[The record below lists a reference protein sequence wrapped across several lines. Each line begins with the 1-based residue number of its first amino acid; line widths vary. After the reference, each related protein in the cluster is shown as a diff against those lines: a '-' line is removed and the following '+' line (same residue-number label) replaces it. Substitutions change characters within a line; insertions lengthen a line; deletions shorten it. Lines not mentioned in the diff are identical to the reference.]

1 MNKKV
6 LITGINGS
14 AGSYFA
20 EYLVLN
26 QPDVEIHGIS
36 RWHSTSSEENIKGIR
51 NKINMHECD
60 LMDYSSIFSV
70 LTKVQPD
77 YIFHFASYANVR
89 ASFETP
95 LAVLSNNVMGTANLL
110 EAIKQ
115 SNTNPTFVLAGTPE
129 IFGQADGDSPFLK
142 EESPIKP
149 QNIYAVSKTTQDLLA
164 QAYFLNWG
172 MRTIRT
178 RPFSYVNPKRKD
190 LFATAFAMQVARI
203 EKGLQKVL
211 THGNLESRRNLI
223 DVRDVMEAYWLAA
236 TKGIAGEA
244 YNIGGDNE
252 MSVGEFLERL
262 KKMARC
268 EIPTE
273 VDPKLLRPV
282 DLKSQLPD
290 SSKFRRETG
299 WRPKIPFD
307 ETLRYLLEHCRKEV
321 DKEIISYS

>member
-1 MNKKV
+1 MSKV

-20 EYLVLN
+20 EYLVDKH
-26 QPDVEIHGIS
+26 PEVEIHGVS
-36 RWHSTSSEENIKGIR
+36 RWHSTSNDENLKEIR

-60 LMDYSSIFSV
+60 LTDYSSIFST
-70 LTKVQPD
+70 LKKVQPD
-77 YIFHFASYANVR
+77 YVFHFASYANVR

-95 LAVLSNNVMGTANLL
+95 LAVLNNNVMGTANLL
-110 EAIKQ
+110 EAIRQ
-115 SNTNPTFVLAGTPE
+115 AETNSVFVLAGTPE
-129 IFGQADGDSPFLK
+129 IFGQAEGEDLYLK
-142 EESPIKP
+142 ENCPMKP
-149 QNIYAVSKTTQDLLA
+149 QNIYAVSKATQDLLA

-172 MRTIRT
+172 MKTIRT
-178 RPFSYVNPKRKD
+178 RPFSYINAKRKD

-211 THGNLESRRNLI
+211 THGNLDSVRNLI
-223 DVRDVMEAYWLAA
+223 DVRDVMSAYWLTA
-236 TKGIAGEA
+236 TKGRAGEA

-252 MSVGEFLERL
+252 MTVGEFLERL
-262 KKMARC
+262 KKVAKC

-290 SSKFRRETG
+290 STKFRNETG
-299 WRPKIPFD
+299 WKPEIPFE
-307 ETLRYLLEHCRKEV
+307 ETLNHLLEHCRKEV
-321 DKEIISYS
+321 EKEIR